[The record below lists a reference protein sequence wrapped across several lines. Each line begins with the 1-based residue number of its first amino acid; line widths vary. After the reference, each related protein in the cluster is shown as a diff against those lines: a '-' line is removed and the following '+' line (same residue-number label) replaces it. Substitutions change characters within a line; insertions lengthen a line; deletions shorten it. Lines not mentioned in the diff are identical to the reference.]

1 MSGILVAYFSA
12 TGTTAR
18 AAASIADTLGA
29 ALYEIAP
36 VTPYTK
42 ADLNWMN
49 PFSRSTREMKGKDNR
64 PPLGSAEIDLA
75 PYDTIVLGFPIWWY
89 VAPTLV
95 NSFLEKY
102 DLSGKKLILFAT
114 SGGSDFGK
122 TALKMA
128 PSCPGAE
135 IVEGRVFKRKDSPEA
150 PGQWAAALRL

>member
-1 MSGILVAYFSA
+1 MSQVLVAYFSA

-18 AAASIADTLGA
+18 AAKGIAEALEA
-29 ALYEIAP
+29 PLYEIAP

-49 PFSRSTREMKGKDNR
+49 PFSRSTKEMKGKDNR
-64 PPLGSAEIDLA
+64 PPLGSDAIDLA
-75 PYDTIVLGFPIWWY
+75 PYDTILLGFPIWWY

-102 DLSGKKLILFAT
+102 DFSGKKLILFAT

-128 PSCPGAE
+128 PSCPGAA
-135 IVEGRVFKRKDSPEA
+135 IMEGRVFKRKDA
-150 PGQWAAALRL
+150 PDAPAQWAKSLKL

>member
-1 MSGILVAYFSA
+1 M
-12 TGTTAR
+12 
-18 AAASIADTLGA
+18 SIADTLGA
-29 ALYEIAP
+29 TLYEIAP

-64 PPLGSAEIDLA
+64 PPLGSAGIDLA

-102 DLSGKKLILFAT
+102 DFSGKKLILFAT

-122 TALKMA
+122 TVLKMA

-135 IVEGRVFKRKDSPEA
+135 IMEGRVFKRKDGPDA
-150 PGQWAAALRL
+150 PAQWAVTLRL